1 MRFAPKRVRLGFTVV
16 VAMATMVK
24 DRTQVTVFEIGPATD
39 EALITGEPY
48 ARRSLCRLAS
58 DTEPDR
64 PVGGLTG
71 LGETVRHA

>member
-39 EALITGEPY
+39 EALITGE
-48 ARRSLCRLAS
+48 
-58 DTEPDR
+58 
-64 PVGGLTG
+64 
-71 LGETVRHA
+71 TVRKALALSSRIRH